1 MFLCDVDHPVDLL
14 AIAILSYIDFPSSL
28 KNMKFISIGVIAA
41 IAALAVPFAAQA
53 DTRRAYCE
61 YFPNGASVAKVSMP
75 CTFSMG
81 QGNISIRWQDGVE
94 DDYMLIH
101 GRSMVYRD
109 NRGGIVYQQRGEE
122 QADGTSARIMKMENG
137 SIYIWGS

>member
-1 MFLCDVDHPVDLL
+1 MMGLK
-14 AIAILSYIDFPSSL
+14 SQQSL
-28 KNMKFISIGVIAA
+28 KIVKFISIAVISA
-41 IAALAVPFAAQA
+41 IAVFAIPFAAQA
-53 DTRRAYCE
+53 DTRKAYCE
-61 YFPNGASVAKVSMP
+61 YYPDGSRRPTVSMP

-81 QGNISIRWQDGVE
+81 QGNISVRWEDGVS
-94 DDYMLIH
+94 DDFMLI
-101 GRSMVYRD
+101 RDRDMVYKD

>member
-1 MFLCDVDHPVDLL
+1 MS
-14 AIAILSYIDFPSSL
+14 IAILNIINLQKSS
-28 KNMKFISIGVIAA
+28 KTMKFISIGVVSA
-41 IAALAVPFAAQA
+41 IAALVVPFAAQA
-53 DTRRAYCE
+53 DTRKAYCE
-61 YFPNGASVAKVSMP
+61 YFPNGASTAKVSMP

-81 QGNISIRWQDGVE
+81 QGNISIRWQDGVS
-94 DDYMLIH
+94 DDFMLI
-101 GRSMVYRD
+101 RDRNMVYRD

>member
-1 MFLCDVDHPVDLL
+1 ML
-14 AIAILSYIDFPSSL
+14 AIAILMSINCQKNSKSVKFVPISL
-28 KNMKFISIGVIAA
+28 ISA

-53 DTRRAYCE
+53 DTRKAYCE

-94 DDYMLIH
+94 DDYMLIR

-109 NRGGIVYQQRGEE
+109 NRGGMVYQQRGEE